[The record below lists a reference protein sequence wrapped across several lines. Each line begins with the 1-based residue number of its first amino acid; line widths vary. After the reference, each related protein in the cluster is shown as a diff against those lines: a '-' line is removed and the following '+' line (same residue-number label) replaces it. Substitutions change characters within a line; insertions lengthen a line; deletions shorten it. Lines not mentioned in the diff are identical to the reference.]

1 MEDARK
7 LEDSI
12 KAACARP
19 NHYQL
24 WPIEGVSDS
33 PYYSPSEGVYYD
45 TLLTKKS
52 SLSKVISYTRSPRK
66 KKSQCRQFKSLHR
79 KLTSNHFVCMR
90 IENTTKLA
98 QTIQSSRRILELKDD
113 WDEEGSPGY
122 SEETWR
128 RAVEFLIVSR
138 RRYWKETKKS
148 ILVPKISPGPYGS
161 IDLHWKTPDRELL
174 INIPKSLEEP
184 ASYYGDDR
192 EDGTENAIR
201 GKSLDTSQY
210 ERWIFDWLM
219 Q

>member
-1 MEDARK
+1 MEDVRK

-24 WPIEGVSDS
+24 WLGEGVSDS

-45 TLLTKKS
+45 TLPTKKS
-52 SLSKVISYTRSPRK
+52 SLLRMISYTHSPRR
-66 KKSQCRQFKSLHR
+66 KKSACRQFKSLHR
-79 KLTSNHFVCMR
+79 RLSSHHVVCLR
-90 IENTTKLA
+90 IENTNRLA
-98 QTIQSSRRILELKDD
+98 QAIQRSRRILELGDD

-122 SEETWR
+122 SEETWS
-128 RAVEFLIVSR
+128 RAVEFLTVSK
-138 RRYWKETKKS
+138 RRYWKETKKPV
-148 ILVPKISPGPYGS
+148 LVPTISPGPYGS
-161 IDLHWKTPDRELL
+161 IDLHWKTPNRELL
-174 INIPKSLEEP
+174 INIPRNPEEP
-184 ASYYGDDR
+184 VSYYGDDR
-192 EDGTENAIR
+192 KDGTQNAIR